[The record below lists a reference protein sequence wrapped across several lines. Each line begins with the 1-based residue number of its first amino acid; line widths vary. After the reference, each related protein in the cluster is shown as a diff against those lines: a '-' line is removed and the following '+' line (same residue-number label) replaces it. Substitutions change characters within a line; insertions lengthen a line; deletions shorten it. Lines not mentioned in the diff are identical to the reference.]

1 MSELVL
7 ERLGTKDPRSILKEV
22 SDNGDTRRAV
32 AALAPIVMDAAE
44 KQDRVA
50 QRIVNGAVMEAV
62 KLVAAVAKALAKA
75 RINTATTISAHS
87 TRLLQNEQDYKSL
100 QADYKSLEQRVTALE
115 DAQKP
120 GNN

>member
-1 MSELVL
+1 MLNAKCRLCAQSLFVYYDTKISEAGYRQVDDGGRT
-7 ERLGTKDPRSILKEV
+7 RLYG
-22 SDNGDTRRAV
+22 
-32 AALAPIVMDAAE
+32 LAGLSP
-44 KQDRVA
+44 
-50 QRIVNGAVMEAV
+50 
-62 KLVAAVAKALAKA
+62 AKA
-75 RINTATTISAHS
+75 RINTGTTISAHS

>member
-1 MSELVL
+1 MLNAKCRLCAQSLFVYYDTKISEAGYRQVDDGGRT
-7 ERLGTKDPRSILKEV
+7 RLYGLA
-22 SDNGDTRRAV
+22 G
-32 AALAPIVMDAAE
+32 LAP
-44 KQDRVA
+44 
-50 QRIVNGAVMEAV
+50 
-62 KLVAAVAKALAKA
+62 AKAPAKA

-87 TRLLQNEQDYKSL
+87 TRLLQNKQDYKSL